1 VDDFNFFELQLPDKS
16 HVLALPSIDEAF
28 IAKVDAACSTSD
40 QIDLLFVGQST
51 DPNCTAM
58 KWFFEE
64 VWPLIADRGYHVK
77 IVGQV
82 DMLVRRYL
90 PEIYR
95 TFRSLFVGP
104 IPELAPSYRAA
115 RCVFAPMVSGTGV
128 SIKTVEALAL
138 GKPFVGTSKAFR
150 GMPIDRL
157 EKAGLRAHDTPQE
170 FADAI
175 VDALSRE
182 QVASAASRAAYFGI
196 FSKQSVFASRDEA
209 LKIAT
214 AK

>member
-1 VDDFNFFELQLPDKS
+1 
-16 HVLALPSIDEAF
+16 
-28 IAKVDAACSTSD
+28 
-40 QIDLLFVGQST
+40 
-51 DPNCTAM
+51 
-58 KWFFEE
+58 
-64 VWPLIADRGYHVK
+64 
-77 IVGQV
+77 
-82 DMLVRRYL
+82 
-90 PEIYR
+90 
-95 TFRSLFVGP
+95 
-104 IPELAPSYRAA
+104 
-115 RCVFAPMVSGTGV
+115 MVSGTGV
-128 SIKTVEALAL
+128 SVKTVEALAL

-150 GMPIDRL
+150 GMPMDRL